1 MNLNHTQARHSWFP
15 RFRSSGRRWVSGG
28 AMVALLACGA
38 CSLLLDRTS
47 TQCQTDGDCA
57 QFGGHPY
64 CQANVCVASGLVP
77 ADCFSGTPQQPSD
90 FLNQCSQAQC
100 LAFDDCA
107 RLKLC
112 GAASDA
118 DGGLVSP
125 PDAGGS
131 SSSSTA
137 SDGGGA
143 MPSCMDPTDGRAQIV
158 VITGSSNFPP
168 TLSKLTPLILA
179 TGYTPVYQVT
189 NSCNG
194 VKVVFDSNPANHVIV
209 DPTPSPSAKYAAY
222 FKPDGSS
229 VPCLLG
235 EGGAT
240 VDIGESDVFSSTCS
254 ASDVPGDAVGEYLG
268 PIQAMAFVV
277 PGKSQEVAISAAAA
291 RAVFGMGGNNGA
303 VTPWTNPSLYFV
315 RNANTGTQQMIGHA
329 IGVPANT
336 FWGIDR
342 GTATN
347 VDSLLRV
354 ITDPVLAEQAIGIIS
369 VDYYDDDRSNLKA
382 LAFKAEGQ
390 ECAYLPDSTEFKKD
404 KQNVRDGHYPIWGP
418 LHFFASVSNGTPVSP
433 AAQAFVSVMS
443 VPNLP
448 KTLLDAFIG
457 ASLVPACAMRVTRA
471 AELGPLSAYSAP
483 FQCGCYFDASPNV
496 NGSAPPGCT
505 PCETANDCTNPAR
518 PACNLGYCEIQ

>member
-1 MNLNHTQARHSWFP
+1 MNLN
-15 RFRSSGRRWVSGG
+15 SSRTTWLRANGRRWASGS

-38 CSLLLDRTS
+38 CSLLLDHTS

-64 CQANVCVASGLVP
+64 CQSSVCVASGLVP

-90 FLNQCSQAQC
+90 FLNQCSVAQC
-100 LAFDDCA
+100 LSFDDCA

-112 GAASDA
+112 GAATDM

-125 PDAGGS
+125 PDAAAAS
-131 SSSSTA
+131 SSSSA
-137 SDGGGA
+137 SDDGGT
-143 MPSCMDPTDGRAQIV
+143 MPSCLDPTNGRAQIV

-168 TLSKLTPLILA
+168 TLSKLTPLVLA

-189 NSCNG
+189 SSCNG
-194 VKVVFDSNPANHVIV
+194 VKTVFDPLPANHLIT
-209 DPTPSPSAKYAAY
+209 DPAPSPSAKYAAY
-222 FKPDGSS
+222 YQADGSS

-235 EGGAT
+235 SGGAP

-254 ASDVPGDAVGEYLG
+254 TTDVPGNAVGEYLG

-291 RAVFGMGGNNGA
+291 HAVFGTGGDNGA
-303 VTPWTNPSLYFV
+303 VTPWVNPSLYFV

-329 IGVPANT
+329 IGVPATT

-342 GTATN
+342 GTAAN
-347 VDSLLRV
+347 VDALLRV
-354 ITDPVLAEQAIGIIS
+354 ITDPTLAEQAIGIIS

-382 LAFKAEGQ
+382 LAFKADGQ
-390 ECAYLPDSTEFKKD
+390 ECAYLPDSTQFKKD
-404 KQNVRDGHYPIWGP
+404 KANVRDGHYPIWGP
-418 LHFFASVSNGTPVSP
+418 LHFFAAVSNGVPVS
-433 AAQAFVSVMS
+433 AGAQAFVSVVS
-443 VPNLP
+443 VPNLA

-457 ASLVPACAMRVTRA
+457 ASLVPACAMKVTRTL
-471 AELGPLSAYSAP
+471 ELGPLSTYSAP
-483 FQCGCYFDASPNV
+483 FQCGCYFEASPDV
-496 NGSAPPGCT
+496 NGSAPAGCT
-505 PCETANDCTNPAR
+505 ACQTADDCNDPTR
-518 PACNLGYCEIQ
+518 PACNLGYCEVQ